1 MKTNDLLTT
10 TSSGFRDY
18 IRTAINTNSTA
29 DYTKLK
35 KLFEEGLFEA
45 KNFPDSNLDIFTFDW
60 QTLERDR
67 NWWWQL
73 QALPF
78 LNWYANSFSLQ
89 NEDERLRYFA
99 LCLEA
104 INNWVRQAKSSQ
116 ASPLVWHDHAAAFR
130 VRNLTNWLLFCHD
143 RNLSLA
149 SSPNADNLGSLIIE
163 HLDWLQD
170 DRHYSKHTNHGF
182 DQAMISLTIA
192 AMFSHS
198 TFVDYRWCNRER
210 LKGEVMFAFTD
221 EGVHKENSP
230 GYQKM
235 MLARLKQLKSLAPL
249 GEQDIVK
256 LGERYIER
264 AEYFLRC
271 ITLPN
276 GYLPMIGDTRGNDK
290 GLAYEQKSAVDVL
303 EYIDSGYVIVRGRD
317 GGGKQFFLLLKN
329 MHASNYHRHD
339 DDLMVYLYYDGEVV
353 LGDGGLFN
361 HQEKDI
367 KRKLLRSH
375 LSHSTPF
382 LSNPPIRDLKK
393 IPNSPKISIL
403 SHLEFYMTSTMFEKE
418 IARTVSVD
426 VSDSL
431 IIRIKDTLLNGNSDE
446 VWQNFFFEELKD
458 VSVSE
463 QSLEIK
469 FKKYKLELELE
480 DSSSLK
486 MMRGKDCLTG
496 YHSALI
502 SREYGQIS
510 PAMRIETS
518 SSYTSIKFKN

>member
-1 MKTNDLLTT
+1 M
-10 TSSGFRDY
+10 
-18 IRTAINTNSTA
+18 
-29 DYTKLK
+29 
-35 KLFEEGLFEA
+35 
-45 KNFPDSNLDIFTFDW
+45 
-60 QTLERDR
+60 
-67 NWWWQL
+67 
-73 QALPF
+73 
-78 LNWYANSFSLQ
+78 
-89 NEDERLRYFA
+89 
-99 LCLEA
+99 
-104 INNWVRQAKSSQ
+104 
-116 ASPLVWHDHAAAFR
+116 
-130 VRNLTNWLLFCHD
+130 
-143 RNLSLA
+143 
-149 SSPNADNLGSLIIE
+149 
-163 HLDWLQD
+163 
-170 DRHYSKHTNHGF
+170 
-182 DQAMISLTIA
+182 
-192 AMFSHS
+192 
-198 TFVDYRWCNRER
+198 
-210 LKGEVMFAFTD
+210 
-221 EGVHKENSP
+221 
-230 GYQKM
+230 
-235 MLARLKQLKSLAPL
+235 
-249 GEQDIVK
+249 
-256 LGERYIER
+256 
-264 AEYFLRC
+264 
-271 ITLPN
+271 
-276 GYLPMIGDTRGNDK
+276 
-290 GLAYEQKSAVDVL
+290 

-317 GGGKQFFLLLKN
+317 GEGKQFFLLLKN

-353 LGDGGLFN
+353 LGDGGLYN

-382 LSNPPIRDLKK
+382 LLNPPIRDLKK

-486 MMRGKDCLTG
+486 MMRGKTSQTG
-496 YHSALI
+496 YHNALI